1 MDARHGPS
9 TGDGERRQSSGG
21 VAVSDTASHGDE
33 SATWLRYG
41 VPAEPLGEPDRTFGI
56 LDDGEELTFG
66 TFPSGFRKRA
76 DMDVHEEDAGRILL
90 SAADDQ
96 LYERFGNGF
105 DRLDV
110 DTLVADVAATTL
122 FTEAEAR
129 ILVLCGWFDMDTE
142 SVAAGLELTE
152 AEVDD
157 LIRSAR
163 IRRNRAEATVEM
175 VFPLSA
181 DEPEMTSEE

>member
-1 MDARHGPS
+1 
-9 TGDGERRQSSGG
+9 
-21 VAVSDTASHGDE
+21 VSDTASHGDE
-33 SATWLRYG
+33 TAMWLRYG

-66 TFPSGFRKRA
+66 TFPSGFTRRA

-110 DTLVADVAATTL
+110 DTLVADVETTTL
-122 FTEAEAR
+122 FSEAEAR
-129 ILVLCGWFDMDTE
+129 MLVLCGWFGMDRE

-152 AEVDD
+152 PEVSD

-163 IRRNRAEATVEM
+163 IRRNRAEATAEM
-175 VFPLSA
+175 MFPLLV
-181 DEPEMTSEE
+181 EESDVAGEE

>member
-1 MDARHGPS
+1 M
-9 TGDGERRQSSGG
+9 
-21 VAVSDTASHGDE
+21 SDTASHDDE
-33 SATWLRYG
+33 TATWLRYG
-41 VPAEPLGEPDRTFGI
+41 VTATPLGEPDRTFGI

-66 TFPSGFRKRA
+66 TFPSGFTRRA

-110 DTLVADVAATTL
+110 DTLVTDVETTTL
-122 FTEAEAR
+122 FSEAEAR
-129 ILVLCGWFDMDTE
+129 MLVLCGWFGMDRE

-163 IRRNRAEATVEM
+163 IRRNRAEATAEM
-175 VFPLSA
+175 AFPLGGDDGRA
-181 DEPEMTSEE
+181 TSEE